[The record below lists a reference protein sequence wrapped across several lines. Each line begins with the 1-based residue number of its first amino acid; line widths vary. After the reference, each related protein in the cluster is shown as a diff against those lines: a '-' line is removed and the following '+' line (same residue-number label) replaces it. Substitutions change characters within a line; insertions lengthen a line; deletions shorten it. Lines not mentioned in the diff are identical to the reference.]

1 MEEFDQLLRDG
12 ARTSPAPRSKAA
24 CAQTAKALR
33 AKKLM
38 LHFKHTNSV
47 PDFEWSNSDGS
58 HTQTVKGMTD
68 TERDLQAIS
77 GRVSVITKR
86 WKTVEQQAALALTT
100 LTSSSADDAD
110 ADSKASSWFQSKLW
124 DSSANTAT
132 TDGTAVE
139 YLPDDDVFSA
149 ALHERQEVLA
159 AAVSQYGTLKRQN
172 DALLEDVRCWFDA
185 FTGTSTDSLDDPV
198 LSLAGG
204 EEQAALASEV
214 RSLMS
219 DCAETSQQLGACADT
234 HGHKLQTLFSKLTA
248 AYSSRLQGARSETAA
263 AAAAGTAALE
273 RAHTSAAQI
282 SAALATTL
290 GERDVLR
297 LRSERAEAKATSYER
312 RFAKERSELATELE
326 ERGFKIV
333 QLQKL
338 LAAHEER
345 GRILEQLSRS
355 DPAIKAWLDMA
366 NSATAAR
373 KRASNGVVPNSEGEA
388 ALRRRVKVLM
398 ERNHALAGR
407 LHFTLLCCHHECDAS
422 NTDLY
427 T

>member
-38 LHFKHTNSV
+38 LQLKHTTSV
-47 PDFEWSNSDGS
+47 PDFEWSSSESS
-58 HTQTVKGMTD
+58 HNQTVKGMTD
-68 TERDLQAIS
+68 TERDLQTIS

-86 WKTVEQQAALALTT
+86 WKTVEEQAALALTT
-100 LTSSSADDAD
+100 LTSSSTDDD
-110 ADSKASSWFQSKLW
+110 ADSKASSWFQSRLW
-124 DSSANTAT
+124 DGSANTAAA
-132 TDGTAVE
+132 DDADAE
-139 YLPDDDVFSA
+139 HLPDDDVFSA

-159 AAVSQYGTLKRQN
+159 AAVGQYGTLKRQN
-172 DALLEDVRCWFDA
+172 DALLEDVRCWFDT
-185 FTGTSTDSLDDPV
+185 FTGTSPDSLDNPV

-219 DCAETSQQLGACADT
+219 DCAQTSQQLGACADT
-234 HGHKLQTLFSKLTA
+234 HGHKLQALFSRLTA
-248 AYSSRLQGARSETAA
+248 AYSSHLQGARSETAA

-373 KRASNGVVPNSEGEA
+373 KRASNGVLPNSEGEA

-407 LHFTLLCCHHECDAS
+407 LYFTLL
-422 NTDLY
+422 
-427 T
+427 

>member
-1 MEEFDQLLRDG
+1 VWQLIRMEEFDHLHRDG
-12 ARTSPAPRSKAA
+12 ARTSPAQRSKAA

-38 LHFKHTNSV
+38 HQLKNANSV
-47 PDFEWSNSDGS
+47 PDFDWSGAATPAQ
-58 HTQTVKGMTD
+58 TQTVKGMTD
-68 TERDLQAIS
+68 TERDLQTIS
-77 GRVSVITKR
+77 GRVSVIAKR
-86 WKTVEQQAALALTT
+86 WKTVEEQAALALTS
-100 LTSSSADDAD
+100 LTNSSTDDD
-110 ADSKASSWFQSKLW
+110 ADSKAASWFESNLW
-124 DSSANTAT
+124 DGNASTDAAHNT
-132 TDGTAVE
+132 TAE
-139 YLPDDDVFSA
+139 HLPDDDVFSA

-159 AAVSQYGTLKRQN
+159 AAMGQYGTLKRQN

-185 FTGTSTDSLDDPV
+185 FTGTSASNSDNPV

-204 EEQAALASEV
+204 EEEATLALEV

-234 HGHKLQTLFSKLTA
+234 HGHKLQVLFSKLTA
-248 AYSSRLQGARSETAA
+248 AYGTRLQGAHSETAA

-273 RAHTSAAQI
+273 RAHTAAAQI

-366 NSATAAR
+366 NTATAAR
-373 KRASNGVVPNSEGEA
+373 KRASNGVPNSEGES

-398 ERNHALAGR
+398 ERNHALAG
-407 LHFTLLCCHHECDAS
+407 S
-422 NTDLY
+422 IY
-427 T
+427 TIILP